1 MLTVAEINNLSDLM
15 NVLNSYEAIVGNI
28 EIVNSNR
35 ETVGFL
41 VWDSDNEAFVF
52 KPDKLK

>member
-52 KPDKLK
+52 KSDKLK